1 MSDIDRVAHFTKT
14 SDVIEVK
21 GEDPAT
27 PGCLREVRVRW
38 CVGEF
43 HSWVH
48 ALLSRSL
55 RNPGEGM
62 VTEEKEE
69 KTKIILGVD
78 LLAPRLPGS
87 EPGAR
92 VPTCSSQLSTCVVA
106 GCGCQNARRPT
117 VTLPCG

>member
-1 MSDIDRVAHFTKT
+1 MELKIIKIDSHIDRVAPFTKT

-38 CVGEF
+38 CVDDF

-55 RNPGEGM
+55 RNPGTFHLFPNTLGWADFE
-62 VTEEKEE
+62 
-69 KTKIILGVD
+69 II
-78 LLAPRLPGS
+78 PTNNILP
-87 EPGAR
+87 AHH
-92 VPTCSSQLSTCVVA
+92 L
-106 GCGCQNARRPT
+106 
-117 VTLPCG
+117 